1 MTGVLIEVEELAAAM
16 ESGMA
21 PVLLDVRWNLSGPPG
36 RAEFEEAHIPFA
48 QWVDLE
54 TELAGPAGAGGRH
67 PLPDPDVFGAAM
79 QRHGVSADSSVVVCD
94 GATSMAAARLWWLLT
109 DAGHRDVR
117 VLNGGVAAWQA
128 AGMPVVPGPAE
139 PAPPGGFVPQ
149 PGQRHSVSAEEVA
162 ALVGADAEDGP
173 VLVDVRAAERY
184 RGAEEPIDP
193 VAGHIPGAVN
203 LPTTDLQSNDGR
215 FLPPAQLAVR
225 IRDLALGDGPIV
237 YCGSGVS
244 ATQSLL
250 ALEVASQRDG
260 VLFPGSW
267 SAWIADPERPV
278 ATGPHPH

>member
-1 MTGVLIEVEELAAAM
+1 MSSVLIEVDELAAAM
-16 ESGMA
+16 ESGTA
-21 PVLLDVRWNLSGPPG
+21 PVLLDVRWNLAGPPG
-36 RAEFEEAHIPFA
+36 RLEYEEGHIPFA

-54 TELAGPAGAGGRH
+54 TALAGPPGENGRH

-79 QRHGVSADSSVVVCD
+79 QRCGVSAGSPVVVCD

-117 VLNGGVAAWQA
+117 VLNGGVAAWQD

-139 PAPPGGFVPQ
+139 EVPPGDFVPQ
-149 PGQRHSVSAEEVA
+149 PGHRHSISVEEVA
-162 ALVGADAEDGP
+162 ALVAADPEDGP
-173 VLVDVRAAERY
+173 ALLDVRAAERF
-184 RGAEEPIDP
+184 RGDEEPIDP

-203 LPTTDLQSNDGR
+203 LPATEHLAADGR
-215 FLPPAQLAVR
+215 FRSPVELAVQF
-225 IRDLALGDGPIV
+225 RDLGLGDQPVV

-250 ALEVASQRDG
+250 ALEVAGLRDG

-267 SAWIADPERPV
+267 SAWITDPDRPV
-278 ATGPHPH
+278 ATGP